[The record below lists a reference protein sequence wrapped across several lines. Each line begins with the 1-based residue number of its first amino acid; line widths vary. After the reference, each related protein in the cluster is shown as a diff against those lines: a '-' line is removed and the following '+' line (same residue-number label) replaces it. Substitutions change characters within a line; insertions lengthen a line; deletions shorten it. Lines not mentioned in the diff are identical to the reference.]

1 MRRKMLRSTFLR
13 GAVNILNVK
22 IAYKNSNRNLFMRHA
37 PAKSVSFLIKK
48 GIKTYLREI
57 KK

>member
-1 MRRKMLRSTFLR
+1 MLRSTFLR